1 MRCERTVAK
10 DSKAKGLL
18 KGLKRLS
25 NDEKQ
30 KADYKKQELKSKK
43 LNDFT
48 PKGYR
53 ARRIGVYTFWTLFIG
68 MFLFLALLILA
79 NANGKPDEVEQIEEN
94 KVTSQEAVAFAQ
106 NFIEEYFTWN
116 ATDQGIVARQE
127 KLKRYLAT
135 GLDANAGLVVDGL
148 TWNSTYVSSQVRDVQ
163 AIDEGIGQITFYVES
178 KITKG
183 DQEKMYEKYLVV
195 PIAYNGETFGV
206 YELPKYTYVEERT
219 TVKSVSNKRLKSVTS
234 DETTA
239 VKSFVNTFFKTYAD
253 GETEQ
258 LNYLL
263 SKAGS
268 IEGLN
273 GTFSFEDMNQVDV
286 YKDEENNTLIAF
298 VEVTFADL
306 VTEIRTKSNYQLT
319 MKKNADKYAVI
330 AFDDLTGQEITSKSG
345 EEISKELLIEAQA
358 LEEAD
363 AKAIAEEK
371 ENNTGQ

>member
-1 MRCERTVAK
+1 MAK

-30 KADYKKQELKSKK
+30 KADHKKQELKSKK

-79 NANGKPDEVEQIEEN
+79 NANGKSDEVEQIEEN

-116 ATDQGIVARQE
+116 ATNQGIVARQE

-183 DQEKMYEKYLVV
+183 DQEKVYEKYLVV
-195 PIAYNGETFGV
+195 PIAYNGDTFGV

-298 VEVTFADL
+298 VEVTFADP

-319 MKKNADKYAVI
+319 MKKNADKYAVV
-330 AFDDLTGQEITSKSG
+330 AFDDLTGKEITSKSG

-358 LEEAD
+358 LDEAD

-371 ENNTGQ
+371 ANNTGQ